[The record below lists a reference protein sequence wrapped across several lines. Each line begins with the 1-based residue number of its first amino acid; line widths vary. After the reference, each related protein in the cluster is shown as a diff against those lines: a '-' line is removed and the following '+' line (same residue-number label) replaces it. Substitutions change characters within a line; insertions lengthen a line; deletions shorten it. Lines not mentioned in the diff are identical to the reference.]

1 MTSGHLLVLGA
12 SVLWILLCMR
22 FWWAIDRE
30 HTWQRRFIAIGAGL
44 GGGLIY
50 LIGSMMLEML
60 KETPEVEGRFRL
72 FNRASQTY
80 LGGNGLTPDKS
91 RAALRNTVS
100 VACTWARRG
109 AASPWPKSVIEKRPT
124 SVSTTR

>member
-30 HTWQRRFIAIGAGL
+30 HTWQRRFIAVGAGL

-60 KETPEVEGRFRL
+60 KDNSPEPQSGEEVKVIVRPPVE
-72 FNRASQTY
+72 
-80 LGGNGLTPDKS
+80 
-91 RAALRNTVS
+91 
-100 VACTWARRG
+100 
-109 AASPWPKSVIEKRPT
+109 PKK
-124 SVSTTR
+124 